1 MKDSDVLL
9 QWINDNY
16 EQTNNVKDNV
26 KLKDVFNKFKGT
38 EYFTDMKKVDKR
50 VITYNYFQS
59 KLVANL
65 FLKKLVK
72 TNSDKT
78 YCLLLKLASLNLLFN
93 MPNLN
98 SLISSSFS
106 PSVCINILT
115 FNIR

>member
-16 EQTNNVKDNV
+16 DKTDIKKDNV
-26 KLKDVFNKFKGT
+26 KLKDVFNKFKDT
-38 EYFTDMKKVDKR
+38 EYFTDMKKIDKR
-50 VITYNYFQS
+50 VITYAYFQS

-78 YCLLLKLASLNLLFN
+78 YCLYKYQIKIAEKKRSYVDDTD
-93 MPNLN
+93 
-98 SLISSSFS
+98 SDSDED
-106 PSVCINILT
+106 
-115 FNIR
+115 